1 MVLAISGA
9 CARLGGISCAAAFML
24 GFDTLLRPGEF
35 YKVPKR
41 DITWAGGRAVL
52 TLKHTKT
59 GQRKATQEMAIC
71 HSQIANLWVSRALAN
86 KAGSDLLL
94 DCFPQALRALFS
106 LLLSTWIS
114 KDSSPCA
121 VYVVGEPHGIF
132 CCVAAWR
139 QHYFVDGG
147 FPPPRHVYTFK
158 AAATL
163 AHLQITPTQTA
174 YMHWLAH
181 TLMA

>member
-24 GFDTLLRPGEF
+24 GFDTLLRPGEL

-59 GQRKATQEMAIC
+59 GQRKAAQEMAIC
-71 HSQIANLWVSRALAN
+71 HSQIANLWVSRPLAN

-94 DCFPQALRALFS
+94 DCSPQALRALF
-106 LLLSTWIS
+106 
-114 KDSSPCA
+114 
-121 VYVVGEPHGIF
+121 F
-132 CCVAAWR
+132 
-139 QHYFVDGG
+139 
-147 FPPPRHVYTFK
+147 
-158 AAATL
+158 ATL
-163 AHLQITPTQTA
+163 EHLDIKGLFSMYSLRPGGATWHFLLRGSMEATLLRGRWLTTSTA
-174 YMHWLAH
+174 RVYLQGCCNPAPL
-181 TLMA
+181 TNYT